1 MGNVKTAIPG
11 LDELIEGGYIENDV
25 ILVTGGPGAGKTT
38 FGVQYLV
45 GGAMNY
51 NEPGV
56 LVVMEETPSRM
67 IRDSWRFG
75 WDIEKLIAQ
84 KKIKV
89 IYANPF
95 KYTKFVKEPQ
105 NNPVNVIAANK
116 NTGEIFK
123 QIQIEVGSIKAKR
136 VFIDSITSLKLAA
149 EKPDEVRQIVSEF
162 IKNLEY
168 LDCTTLMTSEID
180 GRESFS
186 VEEYLSSGVIRLHV
200 FRVGGSRVR
209 AIEILKMRGVKHDET
224 LHPYEIQEKG
234 IVVHPAETVMND
246 QTNLFETADA
256 K

>member
-1 MGNVKTAIPG
+1 MGKVKTAIPG
-11 LDELIEGGYIENDV
+11 LDELIEGGYVENDV

-45 GGAMNY
+45 GGAVSY

-56 LVVMEETPSRM
+56 LVMTEEAPSRL

-75 WDIEKLIAQ
+75 WDIERLISQ

-89 IYANPF
+89 IYSDPF
-95 KYTKFVKEPQ
+95 KYTKFVKTQEKG
-105 NNPVNVIAANK
+105 PVDVVSATKTVADM
-116 NTGEIFK
+116 FL
-123 QIQIEVGSIKAKR
+123 QIQTEVASIKAKR
-136 VFIDSITSLKLAA
+136 LFIDSITSLKVST
-149 EKPDEVRQIVSEF
+149 EKSAVRQVVSEF

-168 LDCTTLMTSEID
+168 LDCTTLLTSEVY
-180 GRESFS
+180 ENTFN
-186 VEEYLSSGVIRLHV
+186 VEEYLASGVIKLHV

-224 LHPYEIQEKG
+224 LHPYDIQEKG
-234 IVVHPAETVMND
+234 IVVHPGETVMLD
-246 QTNLFETADA
+246 DVSLGGT

>member
-1 MGNVKTAIPG
+1 MGKVKTAIPG
-11 LDELIEGGYIENDV
+11 LDELIEGGYVENDV

-45 GGAMNY
+45 GGATTY

-56 LVVMEETPSRM
+56 LVVMEETPARM

-75 WDIEKLIAQ
+75 WDIEKLVGQ
-84 KKIKV
+84 KKIKI

-95 KYTKFVKEPQ
+95 KYTKFAKTSEGSPMSE
-105 NNPVNVIAANK
+105 IATSK
-116 NTGEIFK
+116 NIGEIFQ
-123 QIQIEVGSIKAKR
+123 QIQAEVNAIKAKR
-136 VFIDSITSLKLAA
+136 VFIDSITSLKLSTEPSEA
-149 EKPDEVRQIVSEF
+149 RYIVSEF

-168 LDCTTLMTSEID
+168 LDCTTLMTSEIY
-180 GRESFS
+180 GGEAFS

-200 FRVGGSRVR
+200 FRVGGSRMR
-209 AIEILKMRGVKHDET
+209 AIEILKMRGVKHDDT

-234 IVVHPAETVMND
+234 IVVHPTETVMND
-246 QTNLFETADA
+246 EVSLFDTVGA

>member
-1 MGNVKTAIPG
+1 MGKVKTAIPG

-25 ILVTGGPGAGKTT
+25 ILITGGPGAGKTT

-45 GGAMNY
+45 GGAMNL

-56 LVVMEETPSRM
+56 LVMMEETPSRI

-75 WDIEKLIAQ
+75 WDIEKLVAQ
-84 KKIKV
+84 KKIKI

-95 KYTKFVKEPQ
+95 KYTKFVKTPE
-105 NNPVNVIAANK
+105 NSTVNIIAANK
-116 NTGEIFK
+116 NVGDIFK
-123 QIQIEVGSIKAKR
+123 QIQMEVEAIKAKR
-136 VFIDSITSLKLAA
+136 VFIDSITSLKLSS
-149 EKPDEVRQIVSEF
+149 EKPEEVRQIVSEF

-168 LDCTTLMTSEID
+168 LDCTTLMTSEIY
-180 GRESFS
+180 GKEAFS
-186 VEEYLSSGVIRLHV
+186 VEEYLSSGVVRLHV
-200 FRVGGSRVR
+200 FRVGGSRIR

-234 IVVHPAETVMND
+234 IIVHPTETVMND
-246 QTNLFETADA
+246 EISLFNTMNA